1 MEKKGMNKFTAKVA
15 KFVLK
20 YRLLIILLNILIL
33 GALFMGMMKRVGEFG
48 EHVAYMQNLR
58 NNPLEVDSN
67 HVAPPP
73 IMDFDYHVFFE
84 DFTEVTVVK
93 KTAKL
98 FADSPSIKHIRDT
111 ATRMPKVTF

>member
-84 DFTEVTVVK
+84 D
-93 KTAKL
+93 
-98 FADSPSIKHIRDT
+98 DNRDMVEYDEFQRIFSKEENLT
-111 ATRMPKVTF
+111 MMLNCRTLV